1 MFTIGNNRT
10 SIWLISFALLSSI
23 LLCGCQEKPEPIETS
38 YTSPRFTIALDVNG
52 DKEINATLG
61 MRNTGDDLFPADE
74 TFNAVM
80 KLWDQTGTLR
90 VEINITSVQS
100 IESDESIH
108 VSTAHLELIP
118 GVYFIHWGTNEY
130 GSVIGVFTVVELE
143 EQISLGAAQFFPMKP
158 AAYDVLATSAGT
170 VKSFST
176 DENGTITLMGETPIP
191 DRGHVL
197 PLIFDANG
205 LVEGM
210 PTGQFASIA
219 EGQWRMEIPAST
231 ITLEPEMTYSVLL
244 FTDDL
249 SIAPSEPF
257 VIEFSPPATGS

>member
-1 MFTIGNNRT
+1 MFTIGNKRT
-10 SIWLISFALLSSI
+10 SVWLISILLLSII
-23 LLCGCQEKPEPIETS
+23 LLCGCQEKPTPIETS
-38 YTSPRFTIALDVNG
+38 YTSPRFTIALDENG
-52 DKEINATLG
+52 DQQINAALG
-61 MRNTGDDLFPADE
+61 MRNTGDDPFPADE

-80 KLWDQTGTLR
+80 KLWDQSGILR
-90 VEINITSVQS
+90 SEIKITSVQS

-108 VSTAHLELIP
+108 LSTANWELTP
-118 GVYFIHWGTNEY
+118 GIYFIHWGTNEY
-130 GSVIGVFTVVELE
+130 GSVMGVFTVVEVE
-143 EQISLGAAQFFPMKP
+143 NQISLGTAQFFPMKP
-158 AAYDVLATSAGT
+158 AAYDVVAASAGT
-170 VKSFST
+170 IKSFST

-191 DRGHVL
+191 DRGHVF

-219 EGQWRMEIPAST
+219 EGQWRIAFPAST

-249 SIAPSEPF
+249 SVAPSEPF
-257 VIEFSPPATGS
+257 VIEFSPPASGS